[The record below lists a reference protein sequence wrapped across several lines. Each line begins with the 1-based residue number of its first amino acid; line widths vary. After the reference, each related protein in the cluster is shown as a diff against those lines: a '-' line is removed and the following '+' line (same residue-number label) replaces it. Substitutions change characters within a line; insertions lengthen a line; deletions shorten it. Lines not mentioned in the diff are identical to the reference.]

1 MKRRGET
8 IERVKNRER
17 KQLDTKLIVRRVSVS
32 IVGLLI
38 MWLSPGVNAQDAAP
52 ENSANDPYWEIQV
65 APFALHWNNDSEHKH
80 VYLLGIERSQSEVS
94 SRVAAD
100 ETLWGVSA
108 FRNSFGQ
115 SSAYAYLGYRWNH
128 LFGYP
133 ALFFKLTG
141 GLLYGYKKPY
151 ENKVPLNYHGFSPGI
166 IPTVGYRLTPSD
178 SVQVGVLG
186 TAGAIFMYSR
196 RF

>member
-1 MKRRGET
+1 M
-8 IERVKNRER
+8 I
-17 KQLDTKLIVRRVSVS
+17 RRVSVS

-52 ENSANDPYWEIQV
+52 ENSANDPYWRIQV
-65 APFALHWNNDSEHKH
+65 APFALHWNRSSEHKN
-80 VYLLGIERSQSEVS
+80 VYLLGIERNQPAAPSW
-94 SRVAAD
+94 VAAD
-100 ETLWGVSA
+100 ETIWGVSV

-115 SSAYAYLGYRWNH
+115 TSAYAYLGYRWNN

-133 ALFFKLTG
+133 ALSFKMSG

-151 ENKVPLNYHGFSPGI
+151 ENKVPFNRNGFSPGV
-166 IPTVGYRLTPSD
+166 IPTVGYKLARND
-178 SVQVGVLG
+178 SAQVGLLG
-186 TAGAIFMYSR
+186 TAGLIFMYDR

>member
-1 MKRRGET
+1 
-8 IERVKNRER
+8 
-17 KQLDTKLIVRRVSVS
+17 
-32 IVGLLI
+32 
-38 MWLSPGVNAQDAAP
+38 MWLSPGVNAQDAVP

-65 APFALHWNNDSEHKH
+65 APFALHWSNSSEHKH
-80 VYLLGIERSQSEVS
+80 VYLLGIERYRPEMS
-94 SRVAAD
+94 SWLAAD

-115 SSAYAYLGYRWNH
+115 PSVYAYLGYRWNH
-128 LFGYP
+128 LFGHP
-133 ALFFKLTG
+133 ALSFKLTG
-141 GLLYGYKKPY
+141 GILYGYKKPY

-166 IPTVGYRLTPSD
+166 IPTVGYQLAPND

-186 TAGAIFMYSR
+186 TAGLVFMYSR